1 MRTKYGIRYKAY
13 NGANG
18 LGEFTQTINGLGWVD
33 SKEEAEAT
41 LLAKQGWRN
50 NNPNFP
56 EFSAW
61 IVTKQVKTR
70 ESMILDDNEALSG
83 GLGPEFQSALRSLGY
98 LFPENPEEL
107 DDLMAKINQLPKK
120 PLPQELQDPTQL
132 LAQGRAKLTF

>member
-1 MRTKYGIRYKAY
+1 
-13 NGANG
+13 
-18 LGEFTQTINGLGWVD
+18 
-33 SKEEAEAT
+33 
-41 LLAKQGWRN
+41 
-50 NNPNFP
+50 
-56 EFSAW
+56 
-61 IVTKQVKTR
+61 
-70 ESMILDDNEALSG
+70 MILDDNETLSG